1 MALLRAAGLCRL
13 ALRAPWAAV
22 RLLSSTSG
30 GERLAGEDKPAGR
43 RVDLEALRR
52 ERALRPPVDRA
63 PPALPRKVHRSGYAT
78 PEQLQVN
85 KELQECASGEA
96 VLALVSS
103 HLAVMN
109 EVNVSTAL
117 MTICRR
123 VGKGE
128 ATWLRDDPRFAQL
141 LRVAQ
146 AGFEVRASCCCC
158 RCLLASELTSP
169 HTLDRSKWEL
179 RRSAT
184 PCMRAHS
191 WALCCPLTG
200 WSATGTSAPQ
210 NWAIL
215 CRKR

>member
-13 ALRAPWAAV
+13 ALRAQWASL
-22 RLLSSTSG
+22 RLLSSAAG
-30 GERLAGEDKPAGR
+30 GERPAGEDKPGR

-52 ERALRPPVDRA
+52 ERAVRPPTERSEPA
-63 PPALPRKVHRSGYAT
+63 PARKVYST
-78 PEQLQVN
+78 PKPSREQLQLN

-103 HLAVMN
+103 RLAVMN
-109 EVNVSTAL
+109 VVNISTAL
-117 MTICRR
+117 MTIARR

-141 LRVAQ
+141 LRVAE
-146 AGFEVRASCCCC
+146 AGFEVRALRCGC

-184 PCMRAHS
+184 PCMRADS
-191 WALCCPLTG
+191 WTLSRRTG
-200 WSATGTSAPQ
+200 G
-210 NWAIL
+210 
-215 CRKR
+215 CRASGVLAC